1 MVTVYLVRIQL
12 PNPFKLHLHITGWIM
27 LDLPV
32 AIFWEIAT
40 MDLLW
45 LLTSPPNMYNI
56 LQYHLLIQNASEKS
70 SWVSQMKILY
80 SAILVHIS
88 TIATHWS
95 TPNTCW
101 VELIRKIGTAWANS
115 TSLLQLATWHMTHE
129 QIHPMTANLA
139 INTSPQLYPKSSN
152 LSTCFSKITPTE
164 EGRAIYIYIYTFL
177 NQHLQRGAN

>member
-1 MVTVYLVRIQL
+1 
-12 PNPFKLHLHITGWIM
+12 M

-45 LLTSPPNMYNI
+45 LLHPQTCTKYD
-56 LQYHLLIQNASEKS
+56 LLIPSASEKS

-115 TSLLQLATWHMTHE
+115 TSPPTSHLTYDPSANTPNDRKLGNQHWPTALPS
-129 QIHPMTANLA
+129 HPTYRHVSL
-139 INTSPQLYPKSSN
+139 
-152 LSTCFSKITPTE
+152 ITPTQK
-164 EGRAIYIYIYTFL
+164 RVIYIIYIPQPAPSKGREL
-177 NQHLQRGAN
+177 NPKGWWIDTL

>member
-1 MVTVYLVRIQL
+1 
-12 PNPFKLHLHITGWIM
+12 M

-45 LLTSPPNMYNI
+45 LLHPQTCTISFVHTERIWKN
-56 LQYHLLIQNASEKS
+56 

-80 SAILVHIS
+80 GAILVHFS

-115 TSLLQLATWHMTHE
+115 TSPPTTHLTYDPWANTPNDSK
-129 QIHPMTANLA
+129 HWPTAL
-139 INTSPQLYPKSSN
+139 PKVIPTYRHVS
-152 LSTCFSKITPTE
+152 LITPTQK
-164 EGRAIYIYIYTFL
+164 GRVIYISQPAPSKGRQFNAKGWWIDTL
-177 NQHLQRGAN
+177 

>member
-1 MVTVYLVRIQL
+1 VGTVHLVKIQL
-12 PNPFKLHLHITGWIM
+12 PNPVKLHLHITGWIM

-45 LLTSPPNMYNI
+45 LLHPQTCTKYD
-56 LQYHLLIQNASEKS
+56 LLIPNASEKS

-80 SAILVHIS
+80 SAIWVHIS

-115 TSLLQLATWHMTHE
+115 TSPPTSHLTYDPSANTPNDRKLGNQHW
-129 QIHPMTANLA
+129 PTAL
-139 INTSPQLYPKSSN
+139 PKVIQPIDMFLSS
-152 LSTCFSKITPTE
+152 LPPKKE
-164 EGRAIYIYIYTFL
+164 LYTFL